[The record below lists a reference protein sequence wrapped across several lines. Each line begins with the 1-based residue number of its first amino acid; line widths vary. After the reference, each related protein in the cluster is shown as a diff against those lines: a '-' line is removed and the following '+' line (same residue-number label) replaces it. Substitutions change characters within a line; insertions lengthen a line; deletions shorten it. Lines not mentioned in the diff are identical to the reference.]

1 MPDSGIRYAADPWVA
16 MVNRTMLRKVF
27 PFLFPVR
34 GKVVN
39 FSDPWEE
46 CVPCGGE
53 GNFSNFPTLVG
64 RCVSL
69 VVGHVS
75 SIVTCVSLCRFFA
88 SEKLMFLLAVC
99 C

>member
-1 MPDSGIRYAADPWVA
+1 MDTICIIIAYFIRRRCVGVIVAYLVPDSGIRYAADPWVA

-46 CVPCGGE
+46 CIPCGGE
-53 GNFSNFPTLVG
+53 G
-64 RCVSL
+64 
-69 VVGHVS
+69 
-75 SIVTCVSLCRFFA
+75 
-88 SEKLMFLLAVC
+88 KFL
-99 C
+99 